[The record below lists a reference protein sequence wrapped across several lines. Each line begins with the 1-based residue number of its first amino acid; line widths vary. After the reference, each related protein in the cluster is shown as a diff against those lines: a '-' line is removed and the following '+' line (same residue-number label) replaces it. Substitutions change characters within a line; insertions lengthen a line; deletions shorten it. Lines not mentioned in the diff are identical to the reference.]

1 MEEIQT
7 RRVKQNTTKQPMGQQ
22 GNQKNIFRI
31 MKMEIYKILW
41 DTTQAVLRTKF
52 TVIHA
57 YIKK

>member
-31 MKMEIYKILW
+31 MKMEI
-41 DTTQAVLRTKF
+41 Q
-52 TVIHA
+52 
-57 YIKK
+57 IKNEEGI